1 MKEFIKGFGTAMV
14 KLNQIVP
21 GHVHAGNNYKPGIGP
36 YGEDNIVDMVMDYL
50 TNNNLVNEDYII
62 RPNMDQKTAL
72 GLQNYKG
79 ISGRAATPDLVIG
92 NKIIEFKIARP
103 LRDNGMPED
112 TWFKKVFDPHPS
124 SYSTFIDVAKLCKF
138 KEQHDAE
145 NKFEK
150 WVMVIGFERLG
161 ESVYLLDALFPGLF
175 RYISEKISQK
185 AVLED
190 IGMTFELGERHPVH
204 QVAKLYAFRF

>member
-1 MKEFIKGFGTAMV
+1 MKELIKVFGTAMV

-21 GHVHAGNNYKPGIGP
+21 GHEHAGNNYKPGIGP

-62 RPNMDQKTAL
+62 RPNKDEKTSL

-103 LRDNGMPED
+103 LRDNGEPED

-138 KEQHDAE
+138 NEQHDAE

-150 WVMVIGFERLG
+150 WVMVIGFERLD
-161 ESVYLLDALFPGLF
+161 ESVYKLDALFPGLF
-175 RYISEKISQK
+175 KYISENISQK

-204 QVAKLYAFRF
+204 QVAKLYGFRY

>member
-21 GHVHAGNNYKPGIGP
+21 GHEHAGNNYKPGIGP

-62 RPNMDQKTAL
+62 RPNKDEKTSL

-103 LRDNGMPED
+103 LRDNGEPED

-138 KEQHDAE
+138 NEQHDAE

-150 WVMVIGFERLG
+150 WVMVIGFERLD
-161 ESVYLLDALFPGLF
+161 ESVYKLDALFPGLF
-175 RYISEKISQK
+175 KYISENISQK

-204 QVAKLYAFRF
+204 QVAKLYGFRY

>member
-14 KLNQIVP
+14 KLNQNVP
-21 GHVHAGNNYKPGIGP
+21 GHEHAGNNYKPGIGP

-62 RPNMDQKTAL
+62 RPNKDQKTIL

-103 LRDNGMPED
+103 LRDNGEPED

-145 NKFEK
+145 NQFEK
-150 WVMVIGFERLG
+150 WVMVIGFERLD
-161 ESVYLLDALFPGLF
+161 ESVYKLDALFPGLF
-175 RYISEKISQK
+175 RYISENISQK

-204 QVAKLYAFRF
+204 QVAKLYGFRY

>member
-14 KLNQIVP
+14 KLNQNVP
-21 GHVHAGNNYKPGIGP
+21 GHEHAGNTYKPGIGP

-62 RPNMDQKTAL
+62 RPNKDQKTIL

-79 ISGRAATPDLVIG
+79 ISDRAATPDLVIG

-103 LRDNGMPED
+103 LRDNGEPED

-145 NKFEK
+145 NQFEK
-150 WVMVIGFERLG
+150 WVMVIGFERLD
-161 ESVYLLDALFPGLF
+161 ESVYKLDALFPGLF
-175 RYISEKISQK
+175 RYISENISQK

-204 QVAKLYAFRF
+204 QVAKLYGFRY